1 MAKNPDSSPIL
12 GLLSGRYP
20 DSVPSSDQC
29 SVIPSEARNLSSI
42 DERRKSDPAKTTR
55 GLCPF
60 QAKLCF
66 L

>member
-20 DSVPSSDQC
+20 DSVPSPDQC

-42 DERRKSDPAKTTR
+42 DERRKSDPAKIR
-55 GLCPF
+55 VVFVPSKPNSAF
-60 QAKLCF
+60 
-66 L
+66 